1 MLQITA
7 NPSIVA
13 VTSLILAVAL
23 TLLVRWFAR
32 KYNFIAKPKID
43 RWHKKPTAMMG
54 GVAIY
59 LATVSA
65 SIFFLWPPTNELL
78 VILAGSSFLFLVGLV
93 DDLLHIKPYQKLIGQ
108 VIGAVIV
115 VGYGLVLQ
123 WTGSQVANIC
133 ITVFWLIGLTN
144 ALNLLDN
151 MDGLAAGIA
160 AIAALALGVVLYLNG
175 QTFELI
181 LVSAF
186 IGALLGFLVFNF
198 NPASIFM
205 GDCGSMFIGFFLAST
220 VLMSQFGGRSRSIL
234 AVLAVPVLTLFVP
247 IFDTA
252 FVTILRKM
260 RGQRASQGG
269 RDHTSHRLV
278 ALGLDERSAVLL
290 LYGLAVFSGGLAY
303 LVRELSPAQSLGLIA
318 LFTLVLALIGV
329 YLAKVKVYETE
340 QEDLAAGKR
349 VAFGFLVNLSHKR
362 RVFEVLLDGFLIA
375 LAYYY
380 SYVILFPHF
389 EDTSDWDLF
398 LKSLP
403 VLIILKLIAFLVVGV
418 YRGIWR
424 YTSIKDLVT
433 FSKGTI
439 LGSILSVLAILLIYR
454 FAGFSRT
461 LFVLDAFLLM
471 AAVSASRLAFRLF
484 RQLLPSPVREDGRRV
499 LIYGAGD
506 GGELVLREL
515 KNNSYWK
522 YTPVGFVDDDPFKK
536 DKVIHGLPVFGGN
549 GSLLEICRQNQIQDV
564 LLSFRQVDP
573 QRLEKIKE
581 MCRSA
586 EVNLMRAELKIEVM
600 DDFLE

>member
-1 MLQITA
+1 MLQIPA
-7 NPSIVA
+7 NPSVVA
-13 VTSLILAVAL
+13 VTSFVLAIAL
-23 TLLVRWFAR
+23 TLLVRKFAG
-32 KYNFIAKPKID
+32 KYNFVAKPKID

-54 GVAIY
+54 GIAIY
-59 LATVSA
+59 LTTVSA
-65 SIFFLWPPTNELL
+65 SLFFLWPPSNELL

-108 VIGAVIV
+108 VIGAVMVI
-115 VGYGLVLQ
+115 GYGLVLP
-123 WTGSQVANIC
+123 WTESQVMNIC
-133 ITVFWLIGLTN
+133 ITVFWLIALTN

-160 AIAALALGVVLYLNG
+160 AIAALALGAVLYANG
-175 QTFELI
+175 QPFELV

-205 GDCGSMFIGFFLAST
+205 GDCGSMFIGFFLACM

-260 RGQRASQGG
+260 RGLPASQGG

-278 ALGLDERSAVLL
+278 ALGLNERSAVLL
-290 LYGLAVFSGGLAY
+290 LYALAVLSGGLAF
-303 LVRELSPAQSLGLIA
+303 LVRELSLVQGMGLIA
-318 LFTLVLALIGV
+318 LFSLLLALVGV
-329 YLAKVKVYETE
+329 YLAKVKVYESE
-340 QEDLAAGKR
+340 QEDLALENRAL
-349 VAFGFLVNLSHKR
+349 FGFLVNLSHKR
-362 RVFEVLLDGFLIA
+362 RIFEVLLDSFLIA

-380 SYVILFPHF
+380 SYVILFPRF

-398 LKSLP
+398 LKTLP
-403 VLIILKLIAFLVVGV
+403 ILIIVKLVAFLAVGM

-424 YTSIKDLVT
+424 YTSIKDVVT
-433 FSKGTI
+433 FAKGI
-439 LGSILSVLAILLIYR
+439 VLGSILSVLAILLIYR

-461 LFVLDAFLLM
+461 LFVLDAILLM
-471 AAVSASRLAFRLF
+471 AAVSTSRMAFRFF
-484 RQLLPSPVREDGRRV
+484 RQLLPNPMREDGRRV

-515 KNNSYWK
+515 KNNSDWK

-549 GSLLEICRQNQIQDV
+549 GSLREICRQNRIQDV
-564 LLSFRQVDP
+564 LLSFRQIDP
-573 QRLEKIKE
+573 QRLEEIKE
-581 MCRSA
+581 TCRSA
-586 EVNLMRAELKIEVM
+586 EVNLMRAWLKIEVM
-600 DDFLE
+600 EDYLE